1 MSASVSVASHH
12 MLIGVYKRL
21 ARLNFSSLRCE
32 DSIGS
37 DEDPHGAAYIYRCD
51 ADDYRPGAF
60 QRCALLK
67 AHLFLHSF
75 PAACPVQTLRRKP
88 AYDKAPRT

>member
-1 MSASVSVASHH
+1 VSTSGSAASHH

-21 ARLNFSSLRCE
+21 ARLNFSSVRCE
-32 DSIGS
+32 DNIGN
-37 DEDPHGAAYIYRCD
+37 DEDAHGAAYIYRCD

-67 AHLFLHSF
+67 AHVFFHSF
-75 PAACPVQTLRRKP
+75 PSRLSGSNLAS
-88 AYDKAPRT
+88 